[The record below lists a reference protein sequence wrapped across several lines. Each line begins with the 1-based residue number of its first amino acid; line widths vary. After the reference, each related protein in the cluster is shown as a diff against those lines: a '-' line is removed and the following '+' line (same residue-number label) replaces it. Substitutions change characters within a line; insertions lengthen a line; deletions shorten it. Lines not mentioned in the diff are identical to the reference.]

1 MNVPALYTPEDP
13 DEPEVRADVAATLG
27 IALGAIGQR
36 LLGRLDESARR
47 RVAAHAKLTRVRGG
61 DVKAAESAI
70 LANFARVARLFGAL
84 TDASSRTGR
93 EAHAAIVSAYYA
105 PSADGRATQIALAP
119 WITPTLLGSELGEAA
134 SRRGV
139 RLVAYA
145 LYDALQQKIPVMH
158 FVRIR
163 GALYLVVYAAYADM
177 MWHDAHVL
185 RTRHAKGRLFFET
198 ATGVERV
205 ELGRA
210 NVYALCSRWH
220 HARAALFVGMHLMRS
235 VGATLIVPNTQA
247 LAELRADKSM
257 ADLLPALTD
266 PFEATFTKYHADV
279 AEWAKRGVEGERH
292 AATYGK
298 SILAMLRMHGVQGEL
313 ELDASSVCSLLLPHE
328 EHYRVA
334 DYESDVRPLLEE
346 LKAEVEEEVLEKAR
360 GLMKQLRSSM
370 CDVENASTGSL
381 GEWKKWH
388 KVQCKKEEKD
398 PKLVKVNRVLA
409 QMLSVKATHLLHPT
423 MLALN
428 LVRYIK
434 DNTKLPGI
442 ELTDFVEGLP
452 DLPGQYAFASADGGK
467 WVMLYWAFVAMYDAI
482 QRGAALEIGAAYEAH
497 TRRAMTGVANTAG
510 VSCKLSGV
518 TLLDSEPAN
527 IPLHL
532 IPVGACVFAPAE
544 GSKYRVWRR
553 TQLLWFDQ
561 FEARPGFTEIDRS
574 MNVRV
579 RYIDLNAQIDSGAVK
594 GARGPLYD
602 VRELFETVAAGG
614 GGTRDVSRGTQSGVA
629 SMLHFAPETINTVYA
644 AELDDLLRHI
654 KQIEQKG
661 RMSMLKV
668 AGIIAG
674 GAALATFGLG
684 AGAVAS
690 FLTTPVAANAI
701 AGIGIVGGA
710 VDTVDGLTGRR
721 VDRAMSAAPQ
731 KVAQAVAHIKEK
743 LGTGKGMLSK
753 IWEFAK
759 NSLPY
764 EEPDEVQRKI
774 EKLRE
779 ASSQKNNDDNDKGK
793 QTETKPKEASES
805 SVGPVYDPLSIEPG
819 ELGRARAT
827 ELLAR
832 DAMERVIEAL
842 NAPAAN
848 GAKSPT

>member
-47 RVAAHAKLTRVRGG
+47 RVAAHAKLARVRGG

-185 RTRHAKGRLFFET
+185 RTRHANGRLFFET

-220 HARAALFVGMHLMRS
+220 HERAALFVGMHLMRS

-346 LKAEVEEEVLEKAR
+346 LKAEVEEEVLEKADM
-360 GLMKQLRSSM
+360 LMKKLRSIM
-370 CDVENASTGSL
+370 CEVENAS
-381 GEWKKWH
+381 WNPKKWH

-398 PKLVKVNRVLA
+398 PKLVKVNRVLL
-409 QMLSVKATHLLHPT
+409 QMLSVKATHMLHPT

-428 LVRYIK
+428 LVRYLK
-434 DNTKLPGI
+434 ENKKLNDIAP
-442 ELTDFVEGLP
+442 DFVVGLP
-452 DLPGQYAFASADGGK
+452 DLPGQYAFVKDNGK

-518 TLLDSEPAN
+518 TLLDSEPTN

-561 FEARPGFTEIDRS
+561 FDARPGFTEIDRS

-579 RYIDLNAQIDSGAVK
+579 RYIELNAQIDSGAVQ

-602 VRELFETVAAGG
+602 VRELFETVADGG
-614 GGTRDVSRGTQSGVA
+614 GGTRDVSSGTQSGVA
-629 SMLHFAPETINTVYA
+629 SMLHFAPEKIDTVYA

-661 RMSMLKV
+661 RMSFEKAV
-668 AGIIAG
+668 ANLAVTTTTGLASVG
-674 GAALATFGLG
+674 LATLVGIAA
-684 AGAVAS
+684 AGSSPLVATA
-690 FLTTPVAANAI
+690 F
-701 AGIGIVGGA
+701 VGGA
-710 VDTVDGLTGRR
+710 VDALTGGT
-721 VDRAMSAAPQ
+721 VARAIKAAPQ
-731 KVAQAVAHIKEK
+731 KVTQAVAHIKEK
-743 LGTGKGMLSK
+743 LGTGKGMLSSVL
-753 IWEFAK
+753 EFAK
-759 NSLPY
+759 KSVPY
-764 EEPDEVQRKI
+764 DDPADVQTKIDE
-774 EKLRE
+774 LRA
-779 ASSQKNNDDNDKGK
+779 ASSQKGGEQGN
-793 QTETKPKEASES
+793 QVTTKPEEAGES
-805 SVGPVYDPLSIEPG
+805 RVGPVYDPLSIEPG

-842 NAPAAN
+842 NAPAEH
-848 GAKSPT
+848 TT

>member
-1 MNVPALYTPEDP
+1 
-13 DEPEVRADVAATLG
+13 
-27 IALGAIGQR
+27 
-36 LLGRLDESARR
+36 
-47 RVAAHAKLTRVRGG
+47 
-61 DVKAAESAI
+61 
-70 LANFARVARLFGAL
+70 
-84 TDASSRTGR
+84 
-93 EAHAAIVSAYYA
+93 
-105 PSADGRATQIALAP
+105 
-119 WITPTLLGSELGEAA
+119 
-134 SRRGV
+134 
-139 RLVAYA
+139 
-145 LYDALQQKIPVMH
+145 
-158 FVRIR
+158 
-163 GALYLVVYAAYADM
+163 
-177 MWHDAHVL
+177 
-185 RTRHAKGRLFFET
+185 
-198 ATGVERV
+198 
-205 ELGRA
+205 
-210 NVYALCSRWH
+210 
-220 HARAALFVGMHLMRS
+220 MHLMRS

-257 ADLLPALTD
+257 SDLLPALTD

-279 AEWAKRGVEGERH
+279 AEWARRGVAGERH

-334 DYESDVRPLLEE
+334 DYESDVMPLLEE
-346 LKAEVEEEVLEKAR
+346 LKAEVEEEVLDKAR
-360 GLMKQLRSSM
+360 ELMQQLRSSM
-370 CDVENASTGSL
+370 CDVENASWNPT
-381 GEWKKWH
+381 KWH
-388 KVQCKKEEKD
+388 KLQCKKD
-398 PKLVKVNRVLA
+398 GSNPKFAKVNRVLA
-409 QMLSVKATHLLHPT
+409 QMLSVKATHMLHPT

-428 LVRYIK
+428 LVKYIK
-434 DNTKLPGI
+434 ENKKLEGI
-442 ELTDFVEGLP
+442 KLTDFVEGLP
-452 DLPGQYAFASADGGK
+452 DLPGQYAFVKASPDGGGK
-467 WVMLYWAFVAMYDAI
+467 WVMLYWACVAMYDAI

-510 VSCKLSGV
+510 VSCKLSGM
-518 TLLDSEPAN
+518 TLLDSEPTN
-527 IPLHL
+527 IPLHI

-579 RYIDLNAQIDSGAVK
+579 RYIDLNAQLHSGGVK
-594 GARGPLYD
+594 DARGPLYD

-614 GGTRDVSRGTQSGVA
+614 GGTRNVSRGTQSGVA

-674 GAALATFGLG
+674 GAALATVGLG

-690 FLTTPVAANAI
+690 FLTTPMAASAI

-710 VDTVDGLTGRR
+710 ADTVDMLTGRR

-731 KVAQAVAHIKEK
+731 KAAQAVAHLKEK
-743 LGTGKGMLSK
+743 LGTGKGMLSM

-764 EEPDEVQRKI
+764 EEPDDVQSKI
-774 EKLRE
+774 DELRA
-779 ASSQKNNDDNDKGK
+779 ASSQTNNGPK
-793 QTETKPKEASES
+793 TEPEAESKP

-842 NAPAAN
+842 KDLKSVAA
-848 GAKSPT
+848 